1 MIIIDARWALTE
13 VGWRAGTRIV
23 IDQGRVMSVTDA
35 PAAVDARGELAA
47 VQAGAPAA
55 TAADAVADLVVA
67 GMPDAHC
74 HAFQFGIAGQTERAS
89 GRGDSF
95 WTWRER
101 MYTALGAMDAAAL
114 ERTATALYRRLR
126 AAGYTSVAEFHY
138 VHRAGGEPGRR
149 AGLATALDAAQAL
162 TRAATAAGVSLL
174 LLPVLYR
181 WGGFGRAE
189 LAPRQARFALAR
201 DDYRRLFESLL
212 AVADAAPPGMLR
224 VGVAP
229 HSLRA
234 CDADDLRWLLAL
246 RAALAPDC
254 PVHVHVA
261 EQQAE
266 VRDAQAYFG
275 TTPIRWLCDQLPV
288 DARWT
293 LVHATH
299 ATEAERALVRERG
312 ATICVCTTTE
322 ANLGD
327 GFFPV
332 DDWFAAGG
340 SMSIGSDSNVGLD
353 PTEELRWLE
362 YQARLRRQA
371 RAVLVTPDSP
381 HPGTALWQRAVA
393 GGRRSFGQ
401 DVTGLTVGAPAE
413 LLLLSAP
420 GAASPDEALDDW
432 VFARRAVRLEAS
444 VTPAGRVVYP
454 EPAALIVPASDAGP
468 R

>member
-1 MIIIDARWALTE
+1 MTIIDARWVLTDA
-13 VGWRAGTRIV
+13 GWRAGVRIV
-23 IDQGRVMSVTDA
+23 IDQGRIASVTDA
-35 PAAVDARGELAA
+35 PAPVDARKERAA
-47 VQAGAPAA
+47 VPPGAAP
-55 TAADAVADLVVA
+55 AADAVADLVVP

-74 HAFQFGIAGQTERAS
+74 HAFQYGIAGLTERAS

-95 WTWRER
+95 WNWRER
-101 MYTALGAMDAAAL
+101 MYTALGAMDANAL

-126 AAGYTSVAEFHY
+126 AQGYTSVAEFHY

-149 AGLATALDAAQAL
+149 ASLATALEAAQAL
-162 TRAATAAGVSLL
+162 TRAAATAGVSLL

-201 DDYRRLFESLL
+201 DDYRRLFEALV
-212 AVADAAPPGMLR
+212 AVAAAAPPGTLR

-234 CDADDLRWLLAL
+234 CDADDLRWLMAL

-261 EQQAE
+261 EQAAE
-266 VRDAQAYFG
+266 VRDAQAHVG
-275 TTPIRWLCDQLPV
+275 TTPIRWLCEQMPV

-299 ATEAERALVRERG
+299 ASAAELAEVRERG
-312 ATICVCTTTE
+312 ATVCVCTTTE

-332 DDWFAAGG
+332 EDWFGAGG

-353 PTEELRWLE
+353 PAEELRWLE

-371 RAVLVTPDSP
+371 RAVLVTPEMP

-393 GGRRSFGQ
+393 GGRRSMGM
-401 DVTGLTVGAPAE
+401 DAPGLSEEAPAE

-420 GAASPDEALDDW
+420 DAASPDEALDDW

-454 EPAALIVPASDAGP
+454 EAAALTAPAADAAP